1 MAELQDL
8 NRILI
13 VAIAYKSRIL
23 ICSSLLLESR
33 GARGFSLKVGVLP
46 RLPLINAGWLVRMC
60 INIHSSFN
68 C

>member
-46 RLPLINAGWLVRMC
+46 RLPLINAMPNCQALHIVRSC
-60 INIHSSFN
+60 L
-68 C
+68 